1 MSKVAVP
8 FPHGDFLV
16 VILNF
21 FVGRGIGPLIFMPD
35 FLAISFIVPQ
45 TLLSS
50 LMSRLPSLILTIAIN
65 TTKKGRLKTFV
76 PLNEHLHFR
85 RFKYKLKIVYA
96 HFPIT
101 AKVEGKK
108 LLIQNFLGE
117 KSPRVAKIVGDVN
130 VKVEGDEVTVE
141 GINKEEVGQT
151 AINIEQATVVRYR
164 DRRTFQDGIYI
175 FSKE

>member
-1 MSKVAVP
+1 MAAASIAEEVKIPEGIQAKLDGKLIEVSGP
-8 FPHGDFLV
+8 KGKLV
-16 VILNF
+16 RRFDIQ
-21 FVGRGIGPLIFMPD
+21 GIGLKQGSG
-35 FLAISFIVPQ
+35 AIIVEA
-45 TLLSS
+45 S
-50 LMSRLPSLILTIAIN
+50 LPRRKQRSAVGAI
-65 TTKKGRLKTFV
+65 KS
-76 PLNEHLHFR
+76 HLQNMFDGVKDG
-85 RFKYKLKIVYA
+85 FKYKLKIVYA

-164 DRRTFQDGIYI
+164 DRRTFQDGIYLI
-175 FSKE
+175 SKE

>member
-1 MSKVAVP
+1 MAASIAEEVKIPEGIQAKLDGKLIEVSGP
-8 FPHGDFLV
+8 KGKLV
-16 VILNF
+16 RRFDIQ
-21 FVGRGIGPLIFMPD
+21 GIGLKQSD
-35 FLAISFIVPQ
+35 GAIIVEA
-45 TLLSS
+45 S
-50 LMSRLPSLILTIAIN
+50 LPRRKQRSAVGAI
-65 TTKKGRLKTFV
+65 KS
-76 PLNEHLHFR
+76 HLQNMFDGVKDG
-85 RFKYKLKIVYA
+85 FKYKLKIVYA

-108 LLIQNFLGE
+108 LLVQNFLGE

-164 DRRTFQDGIYI
+164 DRRTFQDGIYLV
-175 FSKE
+175 SKE